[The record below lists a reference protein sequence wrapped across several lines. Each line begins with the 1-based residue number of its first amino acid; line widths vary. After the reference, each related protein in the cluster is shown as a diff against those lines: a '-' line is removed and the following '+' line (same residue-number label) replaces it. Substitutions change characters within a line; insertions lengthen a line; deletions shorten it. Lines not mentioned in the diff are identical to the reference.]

1 MAPGTDSVGDG
12 GDAGHGGG
20 ETHETAG
27 SGGSDYAGTSS
38 PAKLIEIAKYY
49 LFIGIVGFGGPM
61 VHIAM
66 MEDDLVGADSRE
78 WTDQSIFME
87 GLAICNMLPG
97 PASTQLGIFMGWIY
111 AGTKGALTA
120 GFFFMLPTFV
130 IVVFFSWLYFAYQEM
145 PAVEA
150 LFYGINPVVIGLIVG
165 ACYSMTRSA
174 FDESDVDRTVT
185 VRGDTWTV
193 DFVLIALLVATT
205 VVMAVLGTNPVV
217 LFIIAGLIGVVV
229 YRSAWVRANARR
241 LAPWVIFGAVFGLLF
256 ALRDR
261 FVALFGPSIR
271 GAIETSPIW
280 GLLLALWGNTW
291 VQLFAFMVYTGSFIY
306 GGGLVLIPFI
316 ELYVVREFGWMTGRE
331 FVDGIAI
338 GQLSPGPV
346 VMTTA
351 FVGYKVILDA
361 MGGSVAI
368 AVLGALV
375 AVIGAFGPSFI
386 FIIGFFPY
394 FAQVRENPIVQ
405 TALTAVNPAVIGAIL
420 GATVLLARES
430 FIVPDPSVPLPVGDL
445 QFDAFTILLALATYW
460 LFVRG
465 IHAAYLIIGG
475 GAIGIG
481 AFFLL

>member
-1 MAPGTDSVGDG
+1 MA
-12 GDAGHGGG
+12 DA
-20 ETHETAG
+20 TADATG
-27 SGGSDYAGTSS
+27 SGYAGEST
-38 PAKLIEIAKYY
+38 PGKLLEVARYF

-66 MEDDLVGADSRE
+66 MEDDLVGENSRE

-111 AGTKGALTA
+111 AGTKGALVA

-130 IVVFFSWLYFAYQEM
+130 IVVFFSWLYFAYQQV

-165 ACYSMTRSA
+165 ACYSMTHSA
-174 FDESDVDRTVT
+174 FAEGRTDAELEI
-185 VRGDTWTV
+185 GDDTWNV
-193 DFVLIALLVATT
+193 DYLLVVLLVATAI
-205 VVMAVLGTNPVV
+205 VMAVLGTNPVL

-229 YRSAWVRANARR
+229 YRSEWLRTNARR
-241 LAPWVIFGAVFGLLF
+241 LTPWAIAGAIAGAAYAF
-256 ALRDR
+256 RDR
-261 FVALFGPSIR
+261 VLELLGPAVVGAIQASPLWGVLVALWANP
-271 GAIETSPIW
+271 
-280 GLLLALWGNTW
+280 W
-291 VQLFAFMVYTGSFIY
+291 VQLFAFMIYTGSFIY

-351 FVGYKVILDA
+351 FVGYKLMLDVS
-361 MGGSVAI
+361 GGIVAV
-368 AVLGALV
+368 AVVGALV
-375 AVIGAFGPSFI
+375 ATIGAFGPSFA

-394 FAQVRENPIVQ
+394 FAKIRENEIVQ
-405 TALTAVNPAVIGAIL
+405 TALIAVNAAVIGAIL
-420 GATVLLARES
+420 GATVLLAGES
-430 FIVPDPSVPLPVGDL
+430 FVVEQPSVPVAIGDL
-445 QFDAFTILLALATYW
+445 IFDLFPVLLAIATYW

-465 IHAAYLIIGG
+465 VHAAYLIVGG
-475 GAIGIG
+475 GTIGIG